1 MRSQCIS
8 SGRPRGRTVTW
19 LVLCALLAGACATA
33 SPPMRY
39 YLLTPVDSDPA
50 PGSVLGEQSVIVG
63 PFQLPGYLDRP
74 QLMVRLPDGELA
86 LREYDRWAEPLEAV
100 LVRTLAE
107 NLVRLTGSQRII
119 TFPLDRSASVDQRI
133 SGRVMRFDTDA
144 TGLAVLQVQW
154 SIRDGSGRPLAPV
167 QISEYRVQAAGDT
180 PAEQVAAL
188 SETLALFGAE
198 LANLLVTTEDAAFN
212 EPALP

>member
-1 MRSQCIS
+1 MHSQRTQSC
-8 SGRPRGRTVTW
+8 RPTCRTVI
-19 LVLCALLAGACATA
+19 LLLLSALLAGACATA

-39 YLLTPVDSDPA
+39 YLLTPVDSGPV
-50 PGSVLGEQSVIVG
+50 PGSVLGEQTVIVG

-119 TFPLDRSASVDQRI
+119 TFPLDRRTSADQRI

-144 TGLAVLQVQW
+144 TGLAVLQLQW
-154 SIRDGSGRPLAPV
+154 SIRDGSGQPVAPV
-167 QISEYRVQAAGDT
+167 QISEYRVQAAGDA

-188 SETLALFGAE
+188 SETLALFAAE
-198 LANLLVTTEDAAFN
+198 VANALVTTEDAALN
-212 EPALP
+212 QPALP